1 MEQYQWAVRVTTE
14 YFESGSTWRPVVEER
29 TCRHEAEARARH
41 EAISDFIGGRS
52 VVAKAQRITSVELI
66 RRPVGEWEA
75 VA

>member
-1 MEQYQWAVRVTTE
+1 MERYQWAVRVTTE

-29 TCRHEAEARARH
+29 TCRHEAEARARR
-41 EAISDFIGGRS
+41 EAISSYVRS
-52 VVAKAQRITSVELI
+52 VVPKAQRIAAVELI